1 MMSLL
6 DREEMN
12 RHWFSPALLLIL
24 VVILGF
30 ALRLYFYLPQCDNDC
45 YEYLTAARIAATD
58 WNNFLK
64 SNEVWE
70 IYYHSR
76 LALVLPTAFFI
87 KIFGLNRYSASMWG
101 IICSI
106 LSIVVIYLLANSIFK
121 DKRIALL
128 SSSILALMPFHSVLS
143 SQLLPDSIQ
152 QFFVASAVL
161 CLILAGKK
169 QKRVLRVGFYTF
181 AGLFFALAGH
191 CRITGYVFA
200 VILLFGFFI
209 FFEKLKRE
217 HIFIIFGFL
226 FIEFIFHLVYI
237 FQAGDLLLRFHALLQ
252 LDPRYHMNARPP
264 WYYVRNL
271 FRFSDYFGFFF
282 FLFIP
287 AFFYLLLKL
296 RKLKHLA
303 ILITWIFPVY
313 LILEFAITPDKEDGF
328 IFIVKHINYSLVF
341 VIPAVLIVSYFF
353 VDWARTL
360 VLKSISVCLVAVLVL
375 SFFYNTS
382 QLHNT
387 YREREMKYIKVANF
401 LDTLQPKKVFAL
413 FPHWSHRVNFYQN
426 ESVDRSRKS
435 KGNLHRIIA
444 VRGEDFPDCLR
455 DMEDSYVIKDVRRLT
470 TFSYQYGLRQ
480 RTMLNADKEFY
491 QFWANIPKEAI
502 LLYGD
507 DDVYLYYFPKGISIS
522 SKKDPKDL
530 HVLSNTKIDDHL
542 VFVGFDFFWGS
553 VNPKKVLNFILYFKC
568 LADLKEDYRFYF
580 HTQGNYN
587 GRVVEKV
594 FMFQNDEI
602 YRTSFWEPNE
612 VNSYREQI
620 NLENLDKGVYKLRLI
635 VKNNKV
641 QIDLG
646 EVEISDNSCKFE
658 F

>member
-1 MMSLL
+1 
-6 DREEMN
+6 MN

-24 VVILGF
+24 VIIFGLAF
-30 ALRLYFYLPQCDNDC
+30 RLYFYLPQCDNDC
-45 YEYLTAARIAATD
+45 YEYLTAAGTAATD

-76 LALVLPTAFFI
+76 LAVVLPTAFFI

-106 LSIVVIYLLANSIFK
+106 LSIVVIYLLANTIFK
-121 DKRIALL
+121 DKKIALL
-128 SSSILALMPFHSVLS
+128 SASILALFPFHAVLS

-161 CLILAGKK
+161 CLLLAGKR
-169 QKRVLRVGFYTF
+169 QERILRVGFFTL

-209 FFEKLKRE
+209 FFEKLKLE

-226 FIEFIFHLVYI
+226 FVELIFHLIYL

-287 AFFYLLLKL
+287 ASFYLLLKL
-296 RKLKHLA
+296 RKLKHLT

-313 LILEFAITPDKEDGF
+313 LFLEFAVTPDREGGF
-328 IFIVKHINYSLVF
+328 IFIVKHFNYSLVF
-341 VIPAVLIVSYFF
+341 VIPAVLIVSYFL
-353 VDWARTL
+353 VSWDRTVVFRTFSICIIL
-360 VLKSISVCLVAVLVL
+360 VLILT
-375 SFFYNTS
+375 FFYNTIQLS
-382 QLHNT
+382 QT
-387 YREREMKYIKVANF
+387 YKDEEMKYIKVA
-401 LDTLQPKKVFAL
+401 DYIQTLQPKKIFAL
-413 FPHWSHRVNFYQN
+413 FPHWSHRLNFYQN
-426 ESVDRSRKS
+426 ENVDRSRKS
-435 KGNLHRIIA
+435 KDSLLKIVA
-444 VRGEDFPDCLR
+444 VKGEGFQNYLR
-455 DMEDSYVIKDVRRLT
+455 DMEDSYVLKDVRRLS
-470 TFSYQYGLRQ
+470 TFSYQYGLRPM
-480 RTMLNADKEFY
+480 TMLSAERDFY
-491 QFWANIPKEAI
+491 QFWANIPKEAD

-507 DDVYLYYFPKGISIS
+507 NDVYLYHFPEGISIR
-522 SKKDPKDL
+522 SKKDPRDL
-530 HVLSNTKIDDHL
+530 HVLSNTNIDDYL
-542 VFVGFDFFWGS
+542 VFIGFDFFWDA
-553 VNPKKVLNFILYFKC
+553 VNPKKILHFVLYFKG
-568 LADLKEDYRFYF
+568 LADLKEDYMFYF
-580 HTQGNYN
+580 HTQGDHN
-587 GRVVEKV
+587 GRVVGKA
-594 FMFQNDEI
+594 FMFQNDRI
-602 YRTSFWEPNE
+602 YRTSFWKPDE

-620 NLENLDKGVYKLRLI
+620 NLENLDQGVYKLRLI
-635 VKNNKV
+635 VRNNKV

-646 EVEISDNSCKFE
+646 VIKISENSCKFE